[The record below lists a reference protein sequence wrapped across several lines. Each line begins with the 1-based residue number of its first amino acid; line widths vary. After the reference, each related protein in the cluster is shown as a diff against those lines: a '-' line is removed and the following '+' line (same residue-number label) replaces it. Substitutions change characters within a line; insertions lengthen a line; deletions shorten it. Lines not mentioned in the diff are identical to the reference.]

1 MTVPSLSRM
10 VTLFL
15 ENVAVQSCAHSGAIA
30 VRDVD
35 KSASRKTWASIRGPA
50 GAIANFV
57 DAMDWMTE
65 PLGSATCNPLEARIG
80 RFGGTSLIRMSVSVA
95 PVSAS
100 VVIFCC
106 CTRVLIGCYDTI
118 GFGFG
123 GVGAIFLV
131 IEQSLLVETL
141 IDELQGNALV
151 PKSPTYQTWPP
162 ATSLGERELIIAG
175 VNLEELAAIYLHSLP
190 LWPMVPWW

>member
-1 MTVPSLSRM
+1 MDGFGASRMTVPSLSRM

-65 PLGSATCNPLEARIG
+65 PLGSATCNPLEARIARKIWRNVTDTDERVCG
-80 RFGGTSLIRMSVSVA
+80 ARVCE
-95 PVSAS
+95 
-100 VVIFCC
+100 CC
-106 CTRVLIGCYDTI
+106 N
-118 GFGFG
+118 
-123 GVGAIFLV
+123 FL
-131 IEQSLLVETL
+131 LLYTCAYWML
-141 IDELQGNALV
+141 
-151 PKSPTYQTWPP
+151 
-162 ATSLGERELIIAG
+162 
-175 VNLEELAAIYLHSLP
+175 
-190 LWPMVPWW
+190 

>member
-1 MTVPSLSRM
+1 M
-10 VTLFL
+10 
-15 ENVAVQSCAHSGAIA
+15 
-30 VRDVD
+30 
-35 KSASRKTWASIRGPA
+35 
-50 GAIANFV
+50 
-57 DAMDWMTE
+57 
-65 PLGSATCNPLEARIG
+65 
-80 RFGGTSLIRMSVSVA
+80 
-95 PVSAS
+95 
-100 VVIFCC
+100 
-106 CTRVLIGCYDTI
+106 LIGCCDTI

-141 IDELQGNALV
+141 IDELQGNLLV